1 MFNLRMFN
9 DSAFIAAARVE
20 ISDQINQ
27 CFNDIGGLKS
37 IVKNVDASK
46 LDEHGANLVMQVTS
60 GIHQVSSL
68 LEGANK
74 MLSNI
79 EHFLVSDEFP
89 TDDEMKESIKN
100 SGANA
105 QALNELDEYRQMSE
119 STKLKFAFTA
129 CNYEL
134 ISRMLDTATE
144 LSEVLLKAAK
154 RIA

>member
-1 MFNLRMFN
+1 
-9 DSAFIAAARVE
+9 
-20 ISDQINQ
+20 
-27 CFNDIGGLKS
+27 
-37 IVKNVDASK
+37 
-46 LDEHGANLVMQVTS
+46 
-60 GIHQVSSL
+60 
-68 LEGANK
+68 
-74 MLSNI
+74 
-79 EHFLVSDEFP
+79 
-89 TDDEMKESIKN
+89 MKESIKN